1 MTERKITTRR
11 HNTLH
16 IPTHEEF
23 HKNFGGIIYQSDFNT
38 DYRGKDNTN
47 GSTIAA
53 RIESD
58 HRREIKLRRGEKCN
72 YGRK

>member
-1 MTERKITTRR
+1 MTEFYKTERFDKE
-11 HNTLH
+11 H
-16 IPTHEEF
+16 IH
-23 HKNFGGIIYQSDFNT
+23 FGGIIYPSDFNT

-58 HRREIKLRRGEKCN
+58 FRREKKLLDSNKKKGN
-72 YGRK
+72 NTYGKH